1 MADAA
6 RDQPPQQR
14 RPNWRSVRYTP
25 PGDEGGGHWLVTYSD
40 TVTLLL
46 TIFVVL
52 VSMMTFI
59 KATPEPLQSPL
70 LRPVFVPVLT
80 ADGQLPQDV
89 LPDSDIEPSPARPA
103 IAPPPPPGTA
113 SGTASGAAPE
123 THAIAGIGQA
133 QASVT
138 TPREPALPEAP
149 QTWATRTS
157 RELAALLAR
166 EGLGRDAVVERVD
179 RHVVVR
185 LGDNILFALGQADLR
200 PEGAALMSRLAP
212 SLARLNSFI
221 RVEGHTDDLPIAN
234 LRFPS
239 NWELSAGRA
248 ATVVRHLIASGMPAG
263 QLEAVGFADT
273 RPVVRGRSDAA
284 RARNRRVSFVILP
297 PDGLP

>member
-1 MADAA
+1 MADPA
-6 RDQPPQQR
+6 RNQASQQR

-59 KATPEPLQSPL
+59 KSTPEPLQSPL

-89 LPDSDIEPSPARPA
+89 LPDSGIESSPARPA
-103 IAPPPPPGTA
+103 IAPPPPPDAIPGTA
-113 SGTASGAAPE
+113 GE
-123 THAIAGIGQA
+123 TRSIAGIGQA

-138 TPREPALPEAP
+138 APREPSLPEAP

-200 PEGAALMSRLAP
+200 PEGAALMTRLAP

>member
-89 LPDSDIEPSPARPA
+89 LPDAGTESSTARPA

-113 SGTASGAAPE
+113 SEPHT
-123 THAIAGIGQA
+123 IAGIGQA

-138 TPREPALPEAP
+138 APREPSLPEVP

-200 PEGAALMSRLAP
+200 PEGAALMTRLAP

-273 RPVVRGRSDAA
+273 RPVVRGHGDAA

>member
-1 MADAA
+1 MADTA
-6 RDQPPQQR
+6 RDHAPQQR

-25 PGDEGGGHWLVTYSD
+25 PGDDSGGHWLVTYSD

-59 KATPEPLQSPL
+59 KSTPEPLQQPL

-80 ADGQLPQDV
+80 ADGQLPQD
-89 LPDSDIEPSPARPA
+89 LPPEPGIESSPARPA

-113 SGTASGAAPE
+113 SGAAPE
-123 THAIAGIGQA
+123 THSIAGIRHA
-133 QASVT
+133 HASGPG
-138 TPREPALPEAP
+138 PREPALPESS

-166 EGLGRDAVVERVD
+166 EGLGRNAVVERVD

-200 PEGAALMSRLAP
+200 PEGAALMTRLAP

-248 ATVVRHLIASGMPAG
+248 AAVVRHLIASGVPAG

-273 RPVVRGRSDAA
+273 RPVVRGHGDAA

>member
-1 MADAA
+1 MKFMAEPAHDPAA
-6 RDQPPQQR
+6 RPR

-25 PGDEGGGHWLVTYSD
+25 PDDADGGHWLVTYSD

-52 VSMMTFI
+52 VSMMTFV
-59 KATPEPLQSPL
+59 KSTPEPLQSPL

-80 ADGQLPQDV
+80 ADGELPPDTLAQDS
-89 LPDSDIEPSPARPA
+89 LPPTSRPA
-103 IAPPPPPGTA
+103 VAPPPPPNVAAEPQSTA
-113 SGTASGAAPE
+113 GISRAYASVAAPE
-123 THAIAGIGQA
+123 
-133 QASVT
+133 
-138 TPREPALPEAP
+138 EPGLPETP
-149 QTWATRTS
+149 QTWASRTS

-166 EGLGRDAVVERVD
+166 EGLGRNAVVERVD

-185 LGDNILFALGQADLR
+185 LGDNILFPLGQADLR
-200 PEGAALMSRLAP
+200 PEGAALMAKLAP
-212 SLARLNSFI
+212 NLARLNSFI

-248 ATVVRHLIASGMPAG
+248 ATVVRHLIAGGMPAG

-273 RPVVRGRSDAA
+273 RPVVRGRTDAA
-284 RARNRRVSFVILP
+284 RMRNRRVSFVILP

>member
-1 MADAA
+1 MADPA
-6 RDQPPQQR
+6 RDPATQAR
-14 RPNWRSVRYTP
+14 RPNWRSIPHAP
-25 PGDEGGGHWLVTYSD
+25 PGDADGGHWLVTYSD

-52 VSMMTFI
+52 VSMMTFV
-59 KATPEPLQSPL
+59 KATSEPSQPVL

-80 ADGQLPQDV
+80 ADGELPTDTD
-89 LPDSDIEPSPARPA
+89 PDRGSPVSRPTL
-103 IAPPPPPGTA
+103 APPPPPDSA
-113 SGTASGAAPE
+113 VESRLVP
-123 THAIAGIGQA
+123 GIG
-133 QASVT
+133 SGHGVLE
-138 TPREPALPEAP
+138 EPALPETP
-149 QTWATRTS
+149 QTWASRTS

-166 EGLGRDAVVERVD
+166 EGLGRNAVVERVD

-185 LGDNILFALGQADLR
+185 LGDDILFTLGQADLR
-200 PEGAALMSRLAP
+200 PEGTALMTRLAP

-273 RPVVRGRSDAA
+273 RPVVRGRSEAA
-284 RARNRRVSFVILP
+284 RARNRRVSLVILP

>member
-80 ADGQLPQDV
+80 VDGQLPQDV
-89 LPDSDIEPSPARPA
+89 SPEAGTESSTTRPA
-103 IAPPPPPGTA
+103 IAPPPPPGAA
-113 SGTASGAAPE
+113 SEATPE
-123 THAIAGIGQA
+123 IHAITGIGQA

-138 TPREPALPEAP
+138 TPREPSLPEAP

-200 PEGAALMSRLAP
+200 PEGAALMARLAP

>member
-1 MADAA
+1 MAEPAHDPAA
-6 RDQPPQQR
+6 RPH
-14 RPNWRSVRYTP
+14 RPNWRSVRYAP
-25 PGDEGGGHWLVTYSD
+25 PGDADGGHWLVTYSD

-52 VSMMTFI
+52 VSMMTFV
-59 KATPEPLQSPL
+59 KSAPESLQPPL

-80 ADGQLPQDV
+80 ADGELP
-89 LPDSDIEPSPARPA
+89 PDSLAQDDAPPA
-103 IAPPPPPGTA
+103 ISRLAVAPPPPPNAATKSQSA
-113 SGTASGAAPE
+113 AAPE
-123 THAIAGIGQA
+123 
-133 QASVT
+133 
-138 TPREPALPEAP
+138 EPGLPEAP
-149 QTWATRTS
+149 QTWASRTS

-166 EGLGRDAVVERVD
+166 EGLGRNAVVERVD

-185 LGDNILFALGQADLR
+185 LGDSILFALGQADLR
-200 PEGAALMSRLAP
+200 PEGAALMAKLAP

-248 ATVVRHLIASGMPAG
+248 ASVVRHLIAGGMPAG

-273 RPVVRGRSDAA
+273 RPVVRGRNDAA
-284 RARNRRVSFVILP
+284 RSRNRRVSFVILP

>member
-1 MADAA
+1 MADPA
-6 RDQPPQQR
+6 RDQASQQR

-59 KATPEPLQSPL
+59 KSTPEPLQSPL

-89 LPDSDIEPSPARPA
+89 LPDSGIESSPARPA
-103 IAPPPPPGTA
+103 IAPPPPPDAIPGTA
-113 SGTASGAAPE
+113 GE
-123 THAIAGIGQA
+123 TRSIAGIGQA

-138 TPREPALPEAP
+138 APREPSLPEAP

-200 PEGAALMSRLAP
+200 PEGAALMTRLAP

-284 RARNRRVSFVILP
+284 RARNRRVSFIILP

>member
-1 MADAA
+1 MADPA
-6 RDQPPQQR
+6 RDQASQQR

-59 KATPEPLQSPL
+59 KSTPEPLQSPL

-89 LPDSDIEPSPARPA
+89 LPDSGIESSPARPA
-103 IAPPPPPGTA
+103 IAPPPPPDAIPGTA
-113 SGTASGAAPE
+113 GE
-123 THAIAGIGQA
+123 TRSIAGIGQA

-138 TPREPALPEAP
+138 APREPSLPEAP

-200 PEGAALMSRLAP
+200 PEGAALMTRLAP

>member
-1 MADAA
+1 MADTA

-89 LPDSDIEPSPARPA
+89 LPDAETESSATRPA

-113 SGTASGAAPE
+113 SGVASE
-123 THAIAGIGQA
+123 THAVTRIGQA
-133 QASVT
+133 QASESV
-138 TPREPALPEAP
+138 PREPTLPEAP

-200 PEGAALMSRLAP
+200 PEGAALMARLAP

-248 ATVVRHLIASGMPAG
+248 ATVVRHLIAGGMPAG

-273 RPVVRGRSDAA
+273 RPVVRGRSDTA